1 MGFQTTRD
9 RGVLLTIDAKQMK
22 AKGIRY
28 MEQIKNVIVDYL
40 KANSFMDKCT
50 NLEDNDSLTQMGI
63 IDSIGLLELMDYIS
77 EKYSIEIPEE
87 MLTPE
92 NFDSLQGITN
102 MVNKLAK

>member
-1 MGFQTTRD
+1 
-9 RGVLLTIDAKQMK
+9 
-22 AKGIRY
+22 
-28 MEQIKNVIVDYL
+28 MEQVKNVIVDYL
-40 KANSFMDKCT
+40 KANSFMDRDAQ
-50 NLEDNDSLTQMGI
+50 LGDSDSLTQKGI

-102 MVNKLAK
+102 MITRLAK

>member
-1 MGFQTTRD
+1 
-9 RGVLLTIDAKQMK
+9 
-22 AKGIRY
+22 
-28 MEQIKNVIVDYL
+28 MEQVKNVIVDYL
-40 KANSFMDKCT
+40 KANSFMDRDT
-50 NLEDNDSLTQMGI
+50 QLDDSDSLTQKGI

-92 NFDSLQGITN
+92 NFDSLHGITN